1 MNYTMLQADIA
12 DYLQRTDLTAKIPS
26 FIALA
31 ETSMFREI
39 NIKDIQTA
47 VTLATVGEYLT
58 LPADFGSIVR
68 LTTTVGS
75 IEKTLDYISPVERRS
90 DGHIGNYG
98 FENGQIR
105 VYGAGST
112 TTVKLYYTP
121 LIAPLSASVATN
133 WLLDNAKDLYLYA
146 SALEGAKYL
155 RDETEAAALGGMVS
169 GLIDSVRRLS
179 ERKWQP
185 SSGSLQIK
193 PRR

>member
-1 MNYTMLQADIA
+1 MTYATLQTDIA

-47 VTLATVGEYLT
+47 VDLTGEYLT
-58 LPADFGSIVR
+58 LPVDFGSVVR
-68 LTTTVGS
+68 LTTTVGATES
-75 IEKTLDYISPVERRS
+75 TLDYISPVDRRS
-90 DGHIGNYG
+90 DRHVGSYG
-98 FENGQIR
+98 FENGKIR
-105 VYGAGST
+105 VYGGITS
-112 TTVKLYYTP
+112 VRLYYTP
-121 LIAPLSASVATN
+121 VIAPLSVSVTTN

-169 GLIDSVRRLS
+169 GLIDSVRRLA